1 MLYANYNSIK
11 ITLSIKHIKNKS
23 LIHLLTNYKKGSRT
37 TTWREMSLF
46 SQKVSYAW
54 EKLGS
59 ERAWDLYEQRFN
71 GSSFP
76 RYLPILSVVFTRE
89 WTINKYSISYGNL
102 MKYYNATSSKK
113 LPLENI

>member
-23 LIHLLTNYKKGSRT
+23 LIHSLTNYKKGSR
-37 TTWREMSLF
+37 TWREMSLF

-54 EKLGS
+54 EKLGNG
-59 ERAWDLYEQRFN
+59 RAWDLYEHRFN

-76 RYLPILSVVFTRE
+76 RYLPILSVVFTIE
-89 WTINKYSISYGNL
+89 
-102 MKYYNATSSKK
+102 
-113 LPLENI
+113 